1 MEPVN
6 GAGAAENV
14 LAGPHLVAAISAT
27 AESDPERKAVGL
39 VRDPEHEGE
48 EALRSYSWLDG
59 RARRVAVLLRRAGL
73 GAGSRV
79 LLLFPQSAEFAAA
92 YAGCLYGGM
101 VAVPAP
107 LPTGT
112 SLETTR
118 VAGIARD
125 ADAGAVLTVSDTE
138 AEVRQWAAGA
148 GLDDL
153 PLLSVDELPDD
164 AEPEQWRRPEI
175 RADTVAV
182 LQYTSGST
190 GDPKGVVVTHGAL
203 ADNVRSL
210 LSGFGLGAAPRL
222 GGWLPMYH
230 DMGLFGLLSP
240 ALFSGGAAVLMSG
253 GAFLRRPHLWLVLID
268 RFGLVFSAAPDFAYN
283 YCVQRV
289 KPGQVDRLDLSRWRW
304 AANGSEPIRAGTLRA
319 FTKEFAPAGLPPDA
333 MTPCYGLAEA
343 TLLVSLSTGEP
354 RTRRVDAAEL
364 ENHRFVE
371 AAAGRPAREV
381 VSCGRPPALEV
392 SVVDPVTGEPVSGDA
407 VGEIRVRGASVAA
420 GYWRKPEAT
429 AETFAVAEDG
439 SGPWLRT
446 GDLGILYE
454 GELYVTGRT
463 KELLIVHGRNIYPH
477 DVEHGLRA
485 HHGELGTIGAV
496 FTVPAEEGEAVVVTH
511 EVAPSVRGDRCPE
524 LVTAMRATLAREF
537 GLAPAGVVLVR
548 RGGTPRT
555 SSGKVQRR
563 LAARLFR
570 AGELLRVHADPGAQ
584 RLMAAFREGDPLRDA
599 SVPTA

>member
-1 MEPVN
+1 MSRPPADPL
-6 GAGAAENV
+6 AGA
-14 LAGPHLVAAISAT
+14 HLVAAIRAT
-27 AESDPERKAVGL
+27 AGADPERKAVGF
-39 VRDPEHEGE
+39 VRDPEREGE
-48 EALRSYSWLDG
+48 EALRSYSWLDD
-59 RARRVAVLLRRAGL
+59 RARRIAVLLRGARL

-112 SLETTR
+112 SLETAR

-125 ADAGAVLTVSDTE
+125 AGAGAVLTVSDTE
-138 AEVRQWAAGA
+138 AEVRRWAAGT
-148 GLDDL
+148 GLGDL
-153 PLLSVDELPDD
+153 PLFSVDELPDGTD
-164 AEPEQWRRPEI
+164 PGEWREPEI
-175 RADTVAV
+175 RAGTVAV

-190 GDPKGVVVTHGAL
+190 GSPKGVVVTHGAL

-210 LSGFGLGAAPRL
+210 LSGFDLGTGARL

-253 GAFLRRPHLWLVLID
+253 SAFLRRPHLWPTLID
-268 RFGLVFSAAPDFAYN
+268 RFGVVFSAAPDFAYD
-283 YCVQRV
+283 YCVRRV
-289 KPGQVDRLDLSRWRW
+289 EPEQVDRLDLSRWRW
-304 AANGSEPIRAGTLRA
+304 AANGSEPIRAETLRA
-319 FTKEFAPAGLPPDA
+319 FTKEFAPAGLPHDA

-343 TLLVSLSTGEP
+343 TLLVSLSAGEL
-354 RTRRVDAAEL
+354 RTRRVDAAAL
-364 ENHRFVE
+364 EDHRFVE
-371 AAAGRPAREV
+371 AAAGRPSREV

-392 SVVDPVTGEPVSGDA
+392 RVADPATGEPVAGDA
-407 VGEIRVRGASVAA
+407 VGEIQVRGASVAG

-429 AETFAVAEDG
+429 AETFVTAADG

-446 GDLGILYE
+446 GDLGTLYE
-454 GELYVTGRT
+454 GELYVTGRI

-477 DVEHGLRA
+477 DVERELRA
-485 HHGELGTIGAV
+485 HHDELGAIGAV
-496 FTVPAEEGEAVVVTH
+496 FSVPTEEGEAVVVTH
-511 EVAPSVRGDRCPE
+511 EVVPSVRGDRGPA
-524 LVTAMRATLAREF
+524 LVTAVRATLAREF

-548 RGGTPRT
+548 RGRTPRT

-570 AGELLRVHADPGAQ
+570 TGELAQVHADPGAH
-584 RLMAAFREGDPLRDA
+584 RLMAALREADGPRDA
-599 SVPTA
+599 SASTT

>member
-1 MEPVN
+1 M
-6 GAGAAENV
+6 AGA
-14 LAGPHLVAAISAT
+14 HLVAAISAT
-27 AESDPERKAVGL
+27 AGADPERKAIGL
-39 VRDPEHEGE
+39 VKDPEHEGE
-48 EALRSYSWLDG
+48 EALRSYSWLDD
-59 RARRVAVLLRRAGL
+59 RARRIAVLLRGAGL
-73 GAGSRV
+73 EAGSRV

-112 SLETTR
+112 SLEAKR
-118 VAGIARD
+118 VEGIARD

-138 AEVRQWAAGA
+138 AEVRQWAAGS
-148 GLDDL
+148 GLGEL
-153 PLLSVDELPDD
+153 PLLAVDELPED
-164 AEPEQWRRPEI
+164 AEPEQWQEPEI

-190 GDPKGVVVTHGAL
+190 GEPKGVVVTHGAL

-210 LSGFGLGAAPRL
+210 LSGFGLGTAPRL

-240 ALFSGGAAVLMSG
+240 ALFSGGSVVLMSS

-268 RFGLVFSAAPDFAYN
+268 RFGVVFSAAPDFAYN
-283 YCVQRV
+283 HCVQRV
-289 KPGQVDRLDLSRWRW
+289 KPEQIDRLDLSRWRW
-304 AANGSEPIRAGTLRA
+304 ATNGSEPIRAGTLHA
-319 FTKEFAPAGLPPDA
+319 FTKEFAPAGLPHDA

-354 RTRRVDAAEL
+354 RTRRVDAVEL
-364 ENHRFVE
+364 GNHRFVE
-371 AAAGRPAREV
+371 AVPGRPSREV
-381 VSCGRPPALEV
+381 VSCGRPSTSEI
-392 SVVDPVTGEPVSGDA
+392 SVTDPVTGEPVTGDT
-407 VGEIRVRGASVAA
+407 VGEIRVRGASVAG

-429 AETFAVAEDG
+429 AETFVVAEDG

-446 GDLGILYE
+446 GDLGILHE
-454 GELYVTGRT
+454 GELYVTGRI
-463 KELLIVHGRNIYPH
+463 KELLIVHGRNVYPH

-485 HHGELGTIGAV
+485 HHDELGTVGAV
-496 FTVPAEEGEAVVVTH
+496 FAVPAEEGEAVVVTH
-511 EVAPSVRGDRCPE
+511 EVAPSVRGDRCPA

-570 AGELLRVHADPGAQ
+570 TGELLRVHADPGAH
-584 RLMAAFREGDPLRDA
+584 RLMAAFREEDRPRDSSA
-599 SVPTA
+599 PAV